1 MFTRLSQEMNQTNW
15 CQYTRVWNI
24 SPFFLEII
32 SARRFLFFSANCFS
46 LRASLKEIALF
57 CARAFIYVVRSSKAC
72 GRKGNEVMRQ
82 KKDSASV
89 AAAGGRGEAKVIYSR
104 HPFPF
109 FPRGGA
115 EEKKRG
121 ERRKGKC
128 VLLPRETPRKKAKQR
143 YPVRSRAHISRKYLP
158 TPEFALGESASS
170 PCITWA
176 KKCSF
181 CFLQTL
187 SDSSPRCSLC
197 INHLCMDGGGGG
209 GKRSNDT
216 RKVLTEPPAS
226 FASLFLAPHH
236 REDFSQKL
244 CWSEH

>member
-1 MFTRLSQEMNQTNW
+1 M
-15 CQYTRVWNI
+15 
-24 SPFFLEII
+24 
-32 SARRFLFFSANCFS
+32 
-46 LRASLKEIALF
+46 
-57 CARAFIYVVRSSKAC
+57 
-72 GRKGNEVMRQ
+72 
-82 KKDSASV
+82 
-89 AAAGGRGEAKVIYSR
+89 IYSR

-187 SDSSPRCSLC
+187 SDSSPRCPLC
-197 INHLCMDGGGGG
+197 INHLCMDGGGG

-236 REDFSQKL
+236 RKDFSQKL